1 MFFLVR
7 VAHASCVWILGGNE
21 YISVKGFA
29 ERNRYTMKNILKI
42 SIVLGLVL
50 SFFCKYADAPVMT
63 AQEQKELA
71 VRMWVEELVLY
82 ESNGNEDVVIVD
94 SNGKLSS
101 GCLQYQQATF
111 DSMLKEFNL
120 EGDIMDC
127 ELQKQITFLL
137 MMEDYKNA
145 RHWYTSVYKR
155 GLGLPDA

>member
-1 MFFLVR
+1 M
-7 VAHASCVWILGGNE
+7 
-21 YISVKGFA
+21 GFA

-42 SIVLGLVL
+42 SIVLGVFFY
-50 SFFCKYADAPVMT
+50 FFCHNADAPIMSE
-63 AQEQKELA
+63 QEQKELA
-71 VRMWVEELVLY
+71 VRIWVNELVEY
-82 ESNGNEDVVIVD
+82 ESNGNENVVIVD

-101 GCLQYQQATF
+101 GCLQFQQATF
-111 DSMLKEFNL
+111 DSMIKKYGL

-127 ELQKQITFLL
+127 ELQKQIAFNL